1 MLSIPKRVLKAWIAS
16 EALTPHL
23 MPRQRN
29 GAENSKKLLYVKES
43 PEPWVLPQ
51 YGKQRGESAF
61 YWLLYFGELKLDSVM
76 KYILKKYPDNAEDER
91 SYPKGTA
98 ALAAVL
104 LDEQGKLIEE
114 KTFLSSF
121 AWSYGQL
128 ISGCPENLVNF
139 QKVEANIKSNLEK
152 RLKNNDDNGNR
163 SSITHKVIDD
173 AFVWLIAE
181 LKIPE
186 KSVLKKFCAF
196 RLPQFEAK
204 QEPPDMELLNSFF
217 IEDLSVALRAFDE
230 DRAGK
235 ALKKYM
241 QMESSKVNRVDVAKN
256 IEKLKDILAPDKM
269 PLVRWPSNYP
279 LVLMQQAAVN
289 HVSEELANGGLAA
302 VNGPPGTGKT
312 TLLRDVIAKV
322 ILDRAVAMSK
332 YDDPAKAFKLD
343 PKLKMRVDQNNY
355 IDLYRLDESIMGYE
369 IVVASSNNK
378 AVENVSR
385 EIPSID
391 AIAKELQGK
400 INYFRTLS
408 DELMSGSTWGMVAA
422 VLGNSAHCRLF
433 AKTFYHNEKVGI
445 RHYLNSILNGY
456 DSTKLS
462 QDDIVAIENPPSNRG
477 EALNRWHAA
486 CKKFSEKLAES
497 EKLRKEAQMACSMLG
512 IRRKVI
518 RLIAAT
524 QEQLGQLSDNYE
536 KVKEEEKAARDELVR
551 AETAETE
558 VSLRVE
564 TIERKR
570 PCFFVRLFCTRKYRN
585 WRDSAEQA
593 RISLN
598 EAQRIKKQAE
608 KSLQDKEERAAEQE
622 NKLKKLKKEKLQ
634 HEAHLV
640 KLEKMI
646 AEERKKVGDNFADDD
661 FWMQEDEILQLKSPW
676 LYDDW
681 QAVRSDLFAE
691 AFNVH
696 RAFIDAAAKQLSS
709 NLRGVIEI
717 IGGKA
722 LPGELE
728 PLRRHLWSTLFLIV
742 PVISATF
749 ASIGRL
755 FGSLDK
761 EQLGWLLIDEAGQA
775 TPQAAVGAIWRA
787 RRVLVVG
794 DPLQIQPVV
803 TMPPELI
810 SKIFVSLDFKKEEER
825 DWAAPEASVQT
836 LADKAS
842 FFGTCLKI
850 EDEAEG
856 CERDIWVGC
865 PLRVHR
871 RCHRPMFDISNNVAY
886 NGMMIYGTIESDS
899 EIGKILGDSR
909 WLHVPLGGNV
919 NEKWSED
926 EGNFAFGLL
935 RQLLNEGINNPDIF
949 FISPFR
955 IVADNLRKLI
965 MELIMKDSTI
975 TRPVSN
981 DQRWIHD
988 RVGTIHTFQGK
999 EADTVVIVLG
1009 APSDD
1014 GKSCGARMWAG
1025 QQPNLLN
1032 VAVTRA
1038 KRRLYVIGNREAWKN
1053 AGYFQYLDRGLE

>member
-1 MLSIPKRVLKAWIAS
+1 MLSIAKRALKAWIAS
-16 EALTPHL
+16 EALTPHP
-23 MPRQRN
+23 MPKQCN
-29 GAENSKKLLYVKES
+29 GAEIYKKLLYVKES

-51 YGKQRGESAF
+51 YGKQSGESAI

-91 SYPKGTA
+91 SYPRDTA
-98 ALAAVL
+98 VLAVVL

-121 AWSYGQL
+121 AWGYGQL

-139 QKVEANIKSNLEK
+139 QKVEVNIKSNLEK
-152 RLKNNDDNGNR
+152 RLKNNDDNGNK
-163 SSITHKVIDD
+163 SSITYKVIDD
-173 AFVWLIAE
+173 AFRWLVSE
-181 LKIPE
+181 LRIPDNDV
-186 KSVLKKFCAF
+186 SKKFCAL
-196 RLPQFEAK
+196 RLPRLEADH
-204 QEPPDMELLNSFF
+204 EHPDVELLNSFF
-217 IEDLSVALRAFDE
+217 VEDLSVALKAFDE
-230 DRAGK
+230 DRAGN

-241 QMESSKVNRVDVAKN
+241 QMELGKVNRVDVAKN
-256 IEKLKDILAPDKM
+256 TEKLKDILAPYKM
-269 PLVRWPSNYP
+269 PLARWPSNYP
-279 LVLMQQAAVN
+279 LVLMQQATVN
-289 HVSEELANGGLAA
+289 HMSEELANGGLVA

-385 EIPSID
+385 EIPSIN

-422 VLGNSAHCRLF
+422 VLGNSVNRRLF
-433 AKTFYHNEKVGI
+433 AKTFYYNEKVGI

-456 DSTKLS
+456 EITKLS
-462 QDDIVAIENPPSNRG
+462 QDDIVAIENPPSNKG

-486 CKKFSEKLAES
+486 CKKFNEKLAES
-497 EKLRKEAQMACSMLG
+497 AKLQKEAQNACEMLG

-524 QEQLGQLSDNYE
+524 KEQLGQLSENYE
-536 KVKEEEKAARDELVR
+536 KVKEEEKTAREELVR
-551 AETAETE
+551 AETVETE
-558 VSLRVE
+558 VSLRLE
-564 TIERKR
+564 AIERKR
-570 PCFFVRLFCTRKYRN
+570 PCFFVRLFCTHRYRN
-585 WRDSAEQA
+585 WRDSVEQA
-593 RISLN
+593 RISLA
-598 EAQRIKKQAE
+598 EAQRIKRQAE
-608 KSLQDKEERAAEQE
+608 KSLQDKEKRVTEQE
-622 NKLKKLKKEKLQ
+622 NKLKKLKKEKFQ
-634 HEAHLV
+634 HETHLV
-640 KLEKMI
+640 KIEEMI
-646 AEERKKVGDNFADDD
+646 AEERKKVGDNFADDE
-661 FWMQEDEILQLKSPW
+661 FWMQEDKILQLKSPW

-681 QAVRSDLFAE
+681 QEVRSDLFAE

-722 LPGELE
+722 LPGALE

-742 PVISATF
+742 PVISTTF

-755 FGSLDK
+755 FGSLDR

-810 SKIFVSLDFKKEEER
+810 SKIFESLDFKKEEEK

-842 FFGTCLKI
+842 IFGTYLKI
-850 EDEAEG
+850 EDETEG
-856 CERDIWVGC
+856 CKRDIWVGC

-871 RCHRPMFDISNNVAY
+871 RCQRPMFDISNNVAY
-886 NGMMIYGTIESDS
+886 NGMMIYGTTESDS
-899 EIGKILGDSR
+899 EIGKVLGDSK
-909 WLHVPLGGNV
+909 WLHVPLGRNV

-926 EGNFAFGLL
+926 EGNSALGLL
-935 RQLLNEGINNPDIF
+935 QQLLYEGINNPDIF
-949 FISPFR
+949 LISPFR
-955 IVADNLRKLI
+955 KVADNLRKLI
-965 MELIMKDSTI
+965 VKDSI
-975 TRPVSN
+975 MTRLVSN
-981 DQRWIHD
+981 DRSWIYD

-1009 APSDD
+1009 APSND
-1014 GKSCGARMWAG
+1014 GKSCSARIWAG
-1025 QQPNLLN
+1025 QRPNLLN

-1038 KRRLYVIGNREAWKN
+1038 RRRLYVIGNREAWKN